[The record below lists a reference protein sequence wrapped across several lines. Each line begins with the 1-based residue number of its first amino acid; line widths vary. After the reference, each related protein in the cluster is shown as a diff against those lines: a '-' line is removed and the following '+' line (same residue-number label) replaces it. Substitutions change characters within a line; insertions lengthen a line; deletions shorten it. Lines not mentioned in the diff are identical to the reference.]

1 VKLRILDAASDDLVE
16 GFNFYDRREQGIG
29 DYFLTCLYSDIE
41 SLRVFG
47 GIHRTVYKNLH
58 RSLSKR
64 FPFAIY
70 YTVQDETVIVR
81 AILDCRRNP
90 SWIRSRLKNA

>member
-1 VKLRILDAASDDLVE
+1 MKLRILDAASDDLVE
-16 GFNFYDRREQGIG
+16 GFSFYVRREQGIG

-70 YTVQDETVIVR
+70 YTVEDETVIVR